1 MTFERLLLAGL
12 ATLQD
17 PRKGARAVIE
27 QGFDMRA
34 SWTGLLLIS
43 IVSALLS
50 SVTVLALTGEAA
62 VPALLLQ
69 PFALAAVQF
78 VALAIAA
85 LLVFVIGRQFGGTGS
100 LADATAL
107 IVWFEVVFTAIQVL
121 QVLISLALPT
131 LGISFGLFTVL
142 IFFWVLCHFIAEL
155 HGFQA
160 IWKVLLGVLASGFA
174 VSLILALI
182 LIVLQSA
189 GIITGAG
196 PTNA

>member
-1 MTFERLLLAGL
+1 MTIERLFLAGL

-17 PRKGARAVIE
+17 PRKGARSVIE
-27 QGFDMRA
+27 QSFDMRA

-43 IVSALLS
+43 VISALLS
-50 SVTVLALTGEAA
+50 SATVIALTDGAGA
-62 VPALLLQ
+62 PALLLQ

-78 VALAIAA
+78 AALAAA
-85 LLVFVIGRQFGGTGS
+85 AVLVFVIGRQFGGTGS

-107 IVWFEVVFTAIQVL
+107 IVWFEVIFTAIQVL

-131 LGISFGLFTVL
+131 LGISFGFFTVL

-155 HGFQA
+155 HGFQT
-160 IWKVLLGVLASGFA
+160 IWKVLLGVIASGFA

-182 LIVLQSA
+182 LIALQSA
-189 GIITGAG
+189 GIITGTG